1 MHVYADTSV
10 LFALCHPADPFF
22 AVVNKRDS
30 RHHPQLFY
38 PPWLR
43 FEVRHSLTVHR
54 KSEEG
59 EAAWRALLA
68 AERSFV
74 GVRENW
80 LSVIQLAGELSAQHG
95 RKILCGG
102 MDVLHVASAVKL
114 EAEEFWTCDED
125 QAEFARATGL
135 KVVDFS
141 TVV

>member
-22 AVVNKRDS
+22 TVVNRRDR
-30 RHHPQLFY
+30 RHRPVLFY

-54 KSEEG
+54 IDEPG

-68 AERSFV
+68 SERSFA
-74 GVRENW
+74 GVHENW
-80 LSVIQLAGELSAQHG
+80 LGVIQLAGELSARHS
-95 RKILCGG
+95 RDIVCGG
-102 MDVLHVASAVKL
+102 MDVLHIASAVKL
-114 EAEEFWTCDED
+114 EAEEFWTCDEG
-125 QAEFARATGL
+125 QAGFAKLAGL

-141 TVV
+141 GMA